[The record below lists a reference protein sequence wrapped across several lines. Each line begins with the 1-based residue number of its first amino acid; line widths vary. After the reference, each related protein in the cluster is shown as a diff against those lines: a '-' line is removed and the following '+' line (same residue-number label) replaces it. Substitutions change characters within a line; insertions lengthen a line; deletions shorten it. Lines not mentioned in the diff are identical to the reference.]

1 MRNSETGE
9 FELLVGNR
17 QLLSG
22 FFIVVLL
29 FAVAFS
35 MGYIVGRNSSPSA
48 KLQTETGFSA
58 GAASQ
63 TPETRP
69 QPASQAPAAGGAPS
83 GPGGTPAD
91 AAQGGAATP
100 PADTAPQPSTQPE
113 RGPQPGTPPAAAPTV
128 VPPGSGGTPPEAVP
142 GSYWQVLATASQT
155 SAEAMRQTMK
165 DKGFPA
171 SLQPGPNS
179 LIRVLIGPY
188 NDKQSLGRAKTD
200 LENAGVH
207 PVLMK

>member
-1 MRNSETGE
+1 MRNNETGE

-48 KLQTETGFSA
+48 KVQTETGSSA

-69 QPASQAPAAGGAPS
+69 QPALQPPAAGG
-83 GPGGTPAD
+83 GPGPA
-91 AAQGGAATP
+91 GAPRPGATP
-100 PADTAPQPSTQPE
+100 PPPPPPPPRHTTSR
-113 RGPQPGTPPAAAPTV
+113 RGARV
-128 VPPGSGGTPPEAVP
+128 
-142 GSYWQVLATASQT
+142 VLAGSRN
-155 SAEAMRQTMK
+155 RQP
-165 DKGFPA
+165 D
-171 SLQPGPNS
+171 
-179 LIRVLIGPY
+179 
-188 NDKQSLGRAKTD
+188 
-200 LENAGVH
+200 
-207 PVLMK
+207 

>member
-1 MRNSETGE
+1 MRNNETGE

-48 KLQTETGFSA
+48 KLQETGSST
-58 GAASQ
+58 GTASQ

-69 QPASQAPAAGGAPS
+69 QPVAQASAATPS
-83 GPGGTPAD
+83 QPAD
-91 AAQGGAATP
+91 AAQGGAA
-100 PADTAPQPSTQPE
+100 PADTPPQPSTQPE
-113 RGPQPGTPPAAAPTV
+113 RAPGSPSGQAAPAPPPPAAAP
-128 VPPGSGGTPPEAVP
+128 PPEAVP

-155 SAEAMRQTMK
+155 SADAMRQTMK

-171 SLQPGPNS
+171 SLQPGPNN

-188 NDKQSLGRAKTD
+188 TDKQSLGRAKTE

-207 PVLMK
+207 PVLK

>member
-48 KLQTETGFSA
+48 KLQTEIGSSA

-63 TPETRP
+63 TPESRP
-69 QPASQAPAAGGAPS
+69 QAATQAPAAGGAP
-83 GPGGTPAD
+83 GPGGNPPGD
-91 AAQGGAATP
+91 TP
-100 PADTAPQPSTQPE
+100 PPGTAPQPSTPTE
-113 RGPQPGTPPAAAPTV
+113 RGP
-128 VPPGSGGTPPEAVP
+128 
-142 GSYWQVLATASQT
+142 
-155 SAEAMRQTMK
+155 
-165 DKGFPA
+165 
-171 SLQPGPNS
+171 
-179 LIRVLIGPY
+179 
-188 NDKQSLGRAKTD
+188 
-200 LENAGVH
+200 
-207 PVLMK
+207 

>member
-48 KLQTETGFSA
+48 KLQTETASSA

-63 TPETRP
+63 IVR
-69 QPASQAPAAGGAPS
+69 QARVH
-83 GPGGTPAD
+83 GGTLSVAAD
-91 AAQGGAATP
+91 QGKP
-100 PADTAPQPSTQPE
+100 
-113 RGPQPGTPPAAAPTV
+113 R
-128 VPPGSGGTPPEAVP
+128 
-142 GSYWQVLATASQT
+142 
-155 SAEAMRQTMK
+155 
-165 DKGFPA
+165 
-171 SLQPGPNS
+171 
-179 LIRVLIGPY
+179 RVTG
-188 NDKQSLGRAKTD
+188 Q
-200 LENAGVH
+200 
-207 PVLMK
+207 

>member
-48 KLQTETGFSA
+48 KLQTETASSA

-69 QPASQAPAAGGAPS
+69 QPVSQAPAAAGEAPGATPS

-91 AAQGGAATP
+91 AAQGAPP
-100 PADTAPQPSTQPE
+100 PADTPPQPSTQPE
-113 RGPQPGTPPAAAPTV
+113 RGGGSPSGPAAPPAARSRPQ
-128 VPPGSGGTPPEAVP
+128 P
-142 GSYWQVLATASQT
+142 ATAGSPTAPQP
-155 SAEAMRQTMK
+155 SSHPLEACTQRRIVLVCHGNNSNAST
-165 DKGFPA
+165 PA
-171 SLQPGPNS
+171 GSRKSNPP
-179 LIRVLIGPY
+179 VA
-188 NDKQSLGRAKTD
+188 LGCFA
-200 LENAGVH
+200 
-207 PVLMK
+207 

>member
-1 MRNSETGE
+1 MRNNETGE

-48 KLQTETGFSA
+48 KLQTETASSA

-69 QPASQAPAAGGAPS
+69 QPVAQAPAAGATP
-83 GPGGTPAD
+83 GPGGTPPAD
-91 AAQGGAATP
+91 TP
-100 PADTAPQPSTQPE
+100 PADTPPQPSTQP
-113 RGPQPGTPPAAAPTV
+113 
-128 VPPGSGGTPPEAVP
+128 
-142 GSYWQVLATASQT
+142 
-155 SAEAMRQTMK
+155 
-165 DKGFPA
+165 
-171 SLQPGPNS
+171 
-179 LIRVLIGPY
+179 
-188 NDKQSLGRAKTD
+188 
-200 LENAGVH
+200 
-207 PVLMK
+207 

>member
-1 MRNSETGE
+1 MRNNETGE

-48 KLQTETGFSA
+48 KLQAETGSSA

-63 TPETRP
+63 TPETRS
-69 QPASQAPAAGGAPS
+69 QPVAQAPAAPPA
-83 GPGGTPAD
+83 PGGTPPAD
-91 AAQGGAATP
+91 AAPGGAVAP
-100 PADTAPQPSTQPE
+100 PADTSPQPSTQPE
-113 RGPQPGTPPAAAPTV
+113 RAPGSPLGPAAGAAPTA
-128 VPPGSGGTPPEAVP
+128 PPTAPPPPVEAAP

-155 SAEAMRQTMK
+155 SADAMRQTMK

-171 SLQPGPNS
+171 SLQPGPNN

-188 NDKQSLGRAKTD
+188 TDKQSLGRAKTE

>member
-1 MRNSETGE
+1 MRNNETGE

-48 KLQTETGFSA
+48 KLQTETASSA

-69 QPASQAPAAGGAPS
+69 QPVAQAPAAGGT
-83 GPGGTPAD
+83 PGGRAPIGCTGGSRPPRCPAGRR
-91 AAQGGAATP
+91 AAAT
-100 PADTAPQPSTQPE
+100 
-113 RGPQPGTPPAAAPTV
+113 R
-128 VPPGSGGTPPEAVP
+128 
-142 GSYWQVLATASQT
+142 SYARIVLAGS
-155 SAEAMRQTMK
+155 RN
-165 DKGFPA
+165 G
-171 SLQPGPNS
+171 QP
-179 LIRVLIGPY
+179 
-188 NDKQSLGRAKTD
+188 D
-200 LENAGVH
+200 LRRCH
-207 PVLMK
+207 

>member
-1 MRNSETGE
+1 MRNNETGE

-22 FFIVVLL
+22 FFVVVLL

-48 KLQTETGFSA
+48 KLQTETGSSA

-63 TPETRP
+63 TPEVRP
-69 QPASQAPAAGGAPS
+69 QPVSQPPAAVTPPADAGVPS
-83 GPGGTPAD
+83 GPGA
-91 AAQGGAATP
+91 P
-100 PADTAPQPSTQPE
+100 PADTPPQPSTQPE
-113 RGPQPGTPPAAAPTV
+113 RAAPAAPPAAVASQAPPAA
-128 VPPGSGGTPPEAVP
+128 PPTEAAP

-155 SAEAMRQTMK
+155 SADAMRQTMK

-171 SLQPGPNS
+171 SLQPGPNN

-188 NDKQSLGRAKTD
+188 TDKQSLGRAKTE

>member
-48 KLQTETGFSA
+48 KLQTEIGSSA

-63 TPETRP
+63 TPESRP
-69 QPASQAPAAGGAPS
+69 QAATQAPAAGGAP
-83 GPGGTPAD
+83 GPGGTPPAD
-91 AAQGGAATP
+91 TP
-100 PADTAPQPSTQPE
+100 PADTPPQPSTQPE
-113 RGPQPGTPPAAAPTV
+113 RGPQSGTPPAAAAPA
-128 VPPGSGGTPPEAVP
+128 PPAASPPVEAVP
-142 GSYWQVLATASQT
+142 GSYWQVSAVASQT
-155 SAEAMRQTMK
+155 SADAMRQTMK

-171 SLQPGPNS
+171 SLQAGPNG

-188 NDKQSLGRAKTD
+188 TDKQSLGRAKTE